1 MLPLIDFMFT
11 RGAARSVKTA
21 NLRDRRTDLPE
32 VFRKGSYPMDRMTDM
47 PHVGEFCPSNILR
60 MLLGVIIVVTLVTAI
75 GFWLYQAPGQGTS
88 IEQPAHAPSPAR

>member
-1 MLPLIDFMFT
+1 
-11 RGAARSVKTA
+11 
-21 NLRDRRTDLPE
+21 
-32 VFRKGSYPMDRMTDM
+32 MTDM

-75 GFWLYQAPGQGTS
+75 GFWLYQAPGQVTS